1 MDDPQMNINNQQN
14 PANPLSNQNTTNP
27 VAPQPIFGQQVAPS
41 VLNPNSVAPT
51 YTATVPQ
58 PNVAPAQQSAPVQQP
73 APLPQA
79 VPIQSPYAAPVA
91 PSPATLSPASLP
103 AYHPTE
109 PMDMSKANQ
118 RRKEAEAEE
127 SSKKKKGVKRV
138 FLILGCAILFGIF
151 AGVTSMGLY
160 TYFIE
165 PKMRAE
171 AVSAANKAIKHGGES
186 SGSGYSKKK
195 SSTSVKEGE
204 HSKTDVTVDKIDTS
218 ATYTPAQIYA
228 ANVGST
234 VGINTSLTVN
244 YYGYETTAAASGSGF
259 IISEDGYIVTNHH
272 VIEDANDIKVTTY
285 DGAVYDAELIGYDI
299 SDDLAVLKID
309 ETGLTPVILGDS
321 SNLVVGDPVMAIGN
335 PLGEL
340 TFTLT
345 TGCVSALKRSIT
357 INSQRMYLMQTDC
370 AINSGNSG
378 GPLFNEHGEVI
389 GITSAKY
396 SQSNLNEAS
405 IENIGFAIPIN
416 NVLDIIFSIIED
428 GTYVKPYIGAL
439 AEDAITSNRYDLTY
453 GVGIRQIEEDGPA
466 EAAGLQERDVITA
479 INGTTVNSADE
490 VHDFI
495 MEAGIGGRLTL
506 TVYRDGRTFDVEI
519 EIGESEHSALGD

>member
-1 MDDPQMNINNQQN
+1 MPFENPQGNPLNNQNPGTQSSPLPINPNQYGQQN
-14 PANPLSNQNTTNP
+14 L
-27 VAPQPIFGQQVAPS
+27 APQQQA
-41 VLNPNSVAPT
+41 
-51 YTATVPQ
+51 Y
-58 PNVAPAQQSAPVQQP
+58 VAPAPVLQP
-73 APLPQA
+73 ATPAQP
-79 VPIQSPYAAPVA
+79 VPIQSPYSAPVA
-91 PSPATLSPASLP
+91 PSPDALSPASLP
-103 AYHPTE
+103 PYRPTE
-109 PMDMSKANQ
+109 PVDLSKASK
-118 RRKEAEAEE
+118 RRKEKDLE
-127 SSKKKKGVKRV
+127 SSETGKKKGVKRV
-138 FLILGCAILFGIF
+138 FLFLGCAILFGVF
-151 AGVTSMGLY
+151 AGITSMGLY
-160 TYFIE
+160 SYYIE

-171 AVSAANKAIKHGGES
+171 AVSAANKAIKHGGDS
-186 SGSGYSKKK
+186 SDSGYSKKK

-204 HSKTDVTVDKIDTS
+204 HEKVDVKIDRIDTS
-218 ATYTPAQIYA
+218 KTYTPAEIYA
-228 ANVGST
+228 ANVNST

-244 YYGYETTAAASGSGF
+244 YYGYETTGAASGSGF

-285 DGAVYDAELIGYDI
+285 DGAIYEAELIGYDV

-321 SNLVVGDPVMAIGN
+321 SNLVVGDSVMAIGN

-357 INSQRMYLMQTDC
+357 INNQRMYLMQTDC

-416 NVLDIIFSIIED
+416 NVRDIIYSIIED
-428 GTYVKPYIGAL
+428 GVFVKPYIGAA
-439 AEDAITSNRYDLTY
+439 AEDAISSNHFDLTY
-453 GVGIRQIEEDGPA
+453 GVGIRKIEAGGPA
-466 EAAGLQERDVITA
+466 DKAGLKDGDVITA
-479 INGTTVNSADE
+479 IDGHTVNSADE
-490 VHDFI
+490 VHDYI
-495 MEAGIGGRLTL
+495 WEAGIGGKLNLTI
-506 TVYRDGRTFDVEI
+506 YRDGRTFDVEI
-519 EIGESEHSALGD
+519 EIGEIEYSALKN